1 MDVKGLSHFS
11 PLCLGNRAWNQCLNP
26 KMAAKLGELLN
37 SLTVWQRQPPFWD
50 TKSRKT
56 VVSKRL
62 GKKKK
67 KKKQPLDEIN
77 EFLTKGI
84 WPESSFLCSVGA
96 GTNYGQL
103 TDAWKHL
110 RGSARRGKAIFP
122 VASHAALFQAGQGL
136 SI

>member
-1 MDVKGLSHFS
+1 MTEE
-11 PLCLGNRAWNQCLNP
+11 NRVTAEQ
-26 KMAAKLGELLN
+26 
-37 SLTVWQRQPPFWD
+37 TVGFLAQGDKDW
-50 TKSRKT
+50 
-56 VVSKRL
+56 
-62 GKKKK
+62 GKKK

>member
-11 PLCLGNRAWNQCLNP
+11 PLCLGNRAWNQCPNP

-67 KKKQPLDEIN
+67 GKFQLDKPKKLAPGVK
-77 EFLTKGI
+77 
-84 WPESSFLCSVGA
+84 
-96 GTNYGQL
+96 
-103 TDAWKHL
+103 
-110 RGSARRGKAIFP
+110 SALLFP
-122 VASHAALFQAGQGL
+122 PCTYNCLFCFTRECILKICFCYAMV
-136 SI
+136 